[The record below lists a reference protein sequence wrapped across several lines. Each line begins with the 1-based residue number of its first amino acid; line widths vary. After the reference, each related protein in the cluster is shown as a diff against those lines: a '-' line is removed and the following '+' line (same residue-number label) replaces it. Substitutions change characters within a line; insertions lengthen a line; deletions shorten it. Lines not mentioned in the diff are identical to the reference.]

1 MYIFNKQ
8 IFIYQN
14 LNINNYLEKEIW
26 LRCYYAVIRAS
37 YNTCSKLVRRIPHFS
52 EQNPNN
58 TPTTLEQ
65 CRTNLLKN
73 REMSGYEL
81 ELNNCRFDVYSQKK

>member
-1 MYIFNKQ
+1 MYIFSKQ

-26 LRCYYAVIRAS
+26 LRYYYAVIRAS

-58 TPTTLEQ
+58 TRTTLEQ
-65 CRTNLLKN
+65 CSNNVRTNLLKN
-73 REMSGYEL
+73 REMSG
-81 ELNNCRFDVYSQKK
+81 C